1 LLNSSVF
8 TMIVPPTGRSP
19 MLAFNA
25 AGFIAT
31 NTSGR
36 SPGVRMS

>member
-1 LLNSSVF
+1 MKSSVLR
-8 TMIVPPTGRSP
+8 MIVPPCGTSARF
-19 MLAFNA
+19 AFSA

-31 NTSGR
+31 STSGR